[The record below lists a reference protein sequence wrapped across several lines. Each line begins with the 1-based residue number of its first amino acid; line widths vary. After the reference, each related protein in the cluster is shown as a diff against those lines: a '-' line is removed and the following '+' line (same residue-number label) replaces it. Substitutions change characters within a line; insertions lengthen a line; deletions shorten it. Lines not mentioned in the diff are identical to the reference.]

1 MASKR
6 WVVVGGMAVA
16 AVAIATYLSVRTP
29 SSVTLTGIVTTDDIV
44 VSPQVAGQ
52 ISQLL
57 VKEGDSVHQGQILAV
72 LASGELAAD
81 RAFFA
86 RSEEG
91 SAQQVQESEAALRYQ
106 EQETA
111 DQIHQADATL
121 GGAVAQRDEAVA
133 NVANA
138 KAILNRDEA
147 MLRGG
152 GISPQEADQARTAYA
167 VARSRSDAL
176 DKQIE
181 AAGAALSLARSAAQ
195 QVAMRRSGFE
205 NSRAQHEAAVAQTA
219 KASVR
224 LGYADLHA
232 PVNGVVDVRAAHA
245 GEVVSAGQPIVTLVN
260 PDDLWVRAD
269 VEESYIDRV
278 RIGDSLT
285 VRLPSGETRRGSVFF
300 RGVDAGFAT
309 QRDVSRTKRDIK
321 TFEVR
326 LRLDNRD
333 RRLAVGMT
341 AYVVLPLAPSAPSR

>member
-138 KAILNRDEA
+138 KSNPRP
-147 MLRGG
+147 R
-152 GISPQEADQARTAYA
+152 
-167 VARSRSDAL
+167 RSDAAGRRHL
-176 DKQIE
+176 
-181 AAGAALSLARSAAQ
+181 AAGGGSGAYRLRRRKVACRCTRQADRGRCGRPCRSRDRPRSRWQCAGAGSRTRARNTRPRWRRRPKRASASGTPTC
-195 QVAMRRSGFE
+195 MRR
-205 NSRAQHEAAVAQTA
+205 
-219 KASVR
+219 
-224 LGYADLHA
+224 
-232 PVNGVVDVRAAHA
+232 
-245 GEVVSAGQPIVTLVN
+245 
-260 PDDLWVRAD
+260 
-269 VEESYIDRV
+269 
-278 RIGDSLT
+278 
-285 VRLPSGETRRGSVFF
+285 
-300 RGVDAGFAT
+300 
-309 QRDVSRTKRDIK
+309 
-321 TFEVR
+321 
-326 LRLDNRD
+326 
-333 RRLAVGMT
+333 
-341 AYVVLPLAPSAPSR
+341 